1 MRAYKNF
8 NVAGITY
15 YEALFMINQI
25 KVGGKVELRP
35 GGWDIFDVFIQ
46 RVDRDEL
53 EIDIAMFV
61 RER

>member
-25 KVGGKVELRP
+25 KVGDKVELRS

>member
-25 KVGGKVELRP
+25 KVGDKVELRP

>member
-15 YEALFMINQI
+15 YEALFVINQI
-25 KVGGKVELRP
+25 KVGDKVELRP

-53 EIDIAMFV
+53 EIDIAVFV

>member
-15 YEALFMINQI
+15 YEALFVINQI
-25 KVGGKVELRP
+25 KVGDKVELRP

>member
-1 MRAYKNF
+1 
-8 NVAGITY
+8 
-15 YEALFMINQI
+15 MINQI
-25 KVGGKVELRP
+25 EVGDKVELRP

-53 EIDIAMFV
+53 EIDIAVFV